1 MVLEL
6 ITQWLNPLREFSAP
20 SFTPQS
26 ESAAPLIAL
35 LYRRWYVLRTS
46 TTGTIQYR
54 STVQYS
60 FSPQWESVGPLSLK
74 HSGPHRESIV

>member
-6 ITQWLNPLREFSAP
+6 ITLCFKPLREFSAP

-26 ESAAPLIAL
+26 ESAAPLLA
-35 LYRRWYVLRTS
+35 VLCTAVPVPY
-46 TTGTIQYR
+46 GTVLG
-54 STVQYS
+54 TVLYS

-74 HSGPHRESIV
+74 QRGPQWESIV